1 MSMTGVAAPP
11 SPGIM
16 ATQLLPPNNNT
27 TGNPLPDLPATSF
40 SGTSESGSSG
50 AGAGA
55 GGAAA
60 STGGVATSAPGKRK
74 SLS

>member
-40 SGTSESGSSG
+40 SGTSESGSG
-50 AGAGA
+50 GAAAGAGA
-55 GGAAA
+55 G
-60 STGGVATSAPGKRK
+60 STGGVATSAPGKK
-74 SLS
+74 KKPLLL